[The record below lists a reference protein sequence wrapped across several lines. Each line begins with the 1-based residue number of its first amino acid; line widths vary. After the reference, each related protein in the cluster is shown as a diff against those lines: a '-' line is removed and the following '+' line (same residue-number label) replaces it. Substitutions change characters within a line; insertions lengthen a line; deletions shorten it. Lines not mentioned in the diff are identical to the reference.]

1 MKSICLDLETFSSVD
16 ITKSGVYR
24 YAESPDF
31 EILLFACSV
40 DGQPVQVYDL
50 ACGEKVPDE
59 ILKALTDEK
68 IIKHSFNAS
77 FERICLSRYL
87 GLTPG
92 TYLSPDGWH
101 CDMVW
106 AATLGLP
113 QSLEGVGAVLGLEK
127 QKLSEG
133 KDLIRYFCKP
143 CAPTQSNGGRTR
155 NLPHHAPD
163 KWETFKR
170 YNLRDVETEMEIQHR
185 LSRYPVPDFIWE
197 EYIIDQQI
205 NDRGVLVDM
214 DLVRQAIYMDARSR
228 EELITA
234 MKEFTTLENP
244 NSVQQMK
251 EWLAENGLMTESLDK
266 KAVAELMKNAP
277 PELCKVL
284 SLRQQ
289 LAKSAV
295 KKYQAMQNAVCA
307 DNRARGLFRFY
318 GANRTGRFSS
328 KIVQLQNLARNSMS
342 DLDEARALVRSG
354 DYESVSMLY
363 DDVPDTLSQLVR
375 TAFVPPEGKLFYVAD
390 FSAIEAR
397 VIAWLA
403 GEKWRSDVFRKGG
416 DIYCASASQ
425 MFKVP
430 VEKHGVNGHLRQKG
444 KIAELALGYG
454 GGVGA
459 LKAMGAIEMGLKEE
473 ELRPLVTAWRNSN
486 PNIVKFWWA
495 VDSAVMEA
503 VSKRNTTK
511 THGLTFSFKS
521 GMLFITLPSGR
532 KLAYVKPR
540 IGMNQFGGKSVTY
553 EGIGA
558 TKKWERIESYGPKF
572 VENIVQA
579 IARDIL
585 CYAMQTLRHCSIV
598 MHIHDEVVIEADPHM
613 SLDAVCELMG
623 RTPPWADGLILQA
636 AGYTSPY
643 YKKD

>member
-1 MKSICLDLETFSSVD
+1 MNCITLDVETFSSVD

-31 EILLFACSV
+31 EILLFACSI
-40 DGQPVQVYDL
+40 DGKPVRVYDL

-68 IIKHSFNAS
+68 VIKHSFNAS

-92 TYLSPDGWH
+92 TYLSPEGWH

-127 QKLSEG
+127 QKLTEG

-143 CAPTQSNGGRTR
+143 CAPTKCNGGRTR

-163 KWETFKR
+163 KWDLFKS
-170 YNLRDVETEMEIQHR
+170 YNLRDVETEMEIQKR

-214 DLVRQAIYMDARSR
+214 ELVHQAIYMDARSR

-234 MKEFTTLENP
+234 MKEFTALENP

-266 KAVAELMKNAP
+266 KAVAELMKSAP
-277 PELCKVL
+277 PELCRVL

-342 DLDEARALVRSG
+342 DLEEARAIVRSG
-354 DYESVSMLY
+354 DYDAVSMLY

-375 TAFVPPEGKLFYVAD
+375 TAFIPPQGKFLYVAD

-459 LKAMGAIEMGLKEE
+459 LTAMGAMEMGLKEE
-473 ELRPLVTAWRNSN
+473 ELQPLVTAWRNAN

-495 VDSAVMEA
+495 VDSAVIEA
-503 VSKRNTTK
+503 VSKRTTTT

-521 GMLFITLPSGR
+521 GMLFITLPSRR

-540 IGMNQFGGKSVTY
+540 IGMNQFGGESVTY

-585 CYAMQTLRHCSIV
+585 CYAMKTLRHCNIV
-598 MHIHDEVVIEADPHM
+598 MHIHDELVIEANPRM

-623 RTPPWADGLILQA
+623 HTPSWADGLILQA